1 MDGIYV
7 YHYHNVSINKVFRI
21 LSTDKNPPYI
31 FFSVYK
37 KSFPVVRCLS
47 QIKKK
52 KTYLHDISD
61 IVK

>member
-31 FFSVYK
+31 FFLVFK

-52 KTYLHDISD
+52 NLSP
-61 IVK
+61 

>member
-21 LSTDKNPPYI
+21 LSTEKNHSFVFVFII
-31 FFSVYK
+31 FQKFISG
-37 KSFPVVRCLS
+37 SLLPVPN
-47 QIKKK
+47 KK

-61 IVK
+61 MVK

>member
-31 FFSVYK
+31 FFSVF
-37 KSFPVVRCLS
+37 FPVVRCLS

-52 KTYLHDISD
+52 KKLISM
-61 IVK
+61 ISQIL

>member
-37 KSFPVVRCLS
+37 KILSGSPLPVPN
-47 QIKKK
+47 QKKK
-52 KTYLHDISD
+52 NLSP
-61 IVK
+61 